1 MTTPSS
7 VAYQF
12 RLDTALRDEAFGVFN
27 ELGMNPAEG
36 LRVFLKQVALTR
48 SIPFAIQAKALNKTP
63 KTAQEKMDYVPT
75 AAEYEAWFVKRVT
88 ASIDGLAAGTNKLH
102 SMETVRQRG
111 LDSIQATKAQMVLS

>member
-1 MTTPSS
+1 MTTTSS

-12 RLDTALRDEAFGVFN
+12 RLDTALRDEAFSVFN

-48 SIPFAIQAKALNKTP
+48 SIPFTIQAKAP
-63 KTAQEKMDYVPT
+63 KSAQERMEYVPS

-88 ASIDGLAAGTNKLH
+88 ASKNALAAGTNKLTP
-102 SMETVRQRG
+102 SSVVRQQSHEMLMSAAKLR
-111 LDSIQATKAQMVLS
+111 A

>member
-1 MTTPSS
+1 MTTTSS

-12 RLDTALRDEAFGVFN
+12 RLDTRLRDEAFQVFN

-36 LRVFLKQVALTR
+36 MRIFLKQVALTR
-48 SIPFAIQAKALNKTP
+48 SIPFAIQAKAP

-88 ASIDGLAAGTNKLH
+88 ASMDGLAAGTNKLTPH
-102 SMETVRQRG
+102 DVVGQQSYDKLMAAAKQR
-111 LDSIQATKAQMVLS
+111 TLSVK